1 MNQPTITI
9 VTPTYNRAHTLPQ
22 LFESLCQQTNQN
34 FDWLIIDDGSSDNTK
49 ELCQEFVGKNFK
61 VQYIYKDNGGKHTA
75 LNLAIDIVTTELF
88 FIVDSDDFLTV
99 DAIQTILND
108 WETIK
113 DKDLCG
119 ISYLRGYSAD
129 AVIGDK
135 HPKDHVIDNFN
146 QVRFNQH
153 IDGDKA
159 EVWVTECLKEY
170 RFPVFEGERFMGES
184 WMWAQLAFKRD
195 MLMVNKII
203 YITEYL
209 EGGLSR
215 SGRTL
220 RIKCP
225 QGGIENAIIGMN
237 PVFNMSIR
245 IKHALLFIAYSF
257 FAHKRFSDIL
267 KPPYKKLIGLLLPAG
282 WLLYKYWDKR
292 FAN

>member
-9 VTPTYNRAHTLPQ
+9 VTPTYNRAHTLPH
-22 LFESLCQQTNQN
+22 LYDSLCQQTNQN
-34 FDWLIIDDGSSDNTK
+34 FDWLIIDDGSNDNTK
-49 ELCQEFVGKNFK
+49 ELCQEFAGQNFK

-225 QGGIENAIIGMN
+225 QGGRESALIGMN
-237 PVFNMSIR
+237 LAFDLRTRIKMSI
-245 IKHALLFIAYSF
+245 IYVAYSL
-257 FAHKRFSDIL
+257 FAHKSLSAIF
-267 KPPYKKLIGLLLPAG
+267 KMPYPFIVALTLPFG
-282 WLLYKYWDKR
+282 WALYLHWNRRY
-292 FAN
+292 N

>member
-1 MNQPTITI
+1 
-9 VTPTYNRAHTLPQ
+9 
-22 LFESLCQQTNQN
+22 
-34 FDWLIIDDGSSDNTK
+34 
-49 ELCQEFVGKNFK
+49 
-61 VQYIYKDNGGKHTA
+61 
-75 LNLAIDIVTTELF
+75 
-88 FIVDSDDFLTV
+88 
-99 DAIQTILND
+99 
-108 WETIK
+108 
-113 DKDLCG
+113 
-119 ISYLRGYSAD
+119 
-129 AVIGDK
+129 
-135 HPKDHVIDNFN
+135 
-146 QVRFNQH
+146 
-153 IDGDKA
+153 
-159 EVWVTECLKEY
+159 
-170 RFPVFEGERFMGES
+170 
-184 WMWAQLAFKRD
+184 MWAQLAFKRD

-282 WLLYKYWDKR
+282 WLLYKYWDKK